1 MEGLDFHAE
10 RVLRLAKSQDADD
23 DVEESEGG
31 AVAEDLYDAAV
42 ASEED
47 DDKEQDGEDDEVEE
61 VEDDV
66 EEVVEDDV
74 EEVVES
80 RNVPLAAPSVRTGA
94 SLTPVV
100 PSFALAVAPVQPFV
114 GAPHVVAPVLG
125 GGGGGFR
132 HAKHMRRRRVLRD
145 SLQSISKASIRRLA
159 RKGGTKRLSGLICTR
174 APP

>member
-23 DVEESEGG
+23 DVEESEED

-61 VEDDV
+61 
-66 EEVVEDDV
+66 VEDDV